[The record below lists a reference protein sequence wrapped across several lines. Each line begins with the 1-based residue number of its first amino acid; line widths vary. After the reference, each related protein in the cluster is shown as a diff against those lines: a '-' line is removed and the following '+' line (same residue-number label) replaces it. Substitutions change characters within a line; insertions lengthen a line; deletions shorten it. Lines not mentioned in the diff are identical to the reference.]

1 MLEIHTETYGSFD
14 RDNSKPAN
22 LVSNNFFPL
31 ISINCLRMEGNQE
44 ENFTQTYYKPSI
56 TSSVRTKASSSK
68 NILHSLN
75 DEAQVTKYLFGD
87 KVYYINKGLVTDSLG
102 KILLIL
108 TIKKEVLVEYDYLKR
123 NTFHHTHARFS
134 YDNFVLFISSEMSC
148 NPLHSVFYRRI
159 QKNYLSFCY
168 EKGMEVRTVPSSVIE
183 KNTFANSLNLRF
195 NSITE
200 LDYHL
205 RNEVKYFLNADEGES
220 VTRAL
225 QINIPPVDM
234 EEDVEVLNEASNV
247 SNVEAVQE
255 RILELQDLATA
266 SVGVPASYLND
277 STDSVTSG
285 YISGIDYYNNQVTT
299 SSSISTD
306 SIMAMSMAMNTAV
319 RTPTVEPVV
328 VDDDIIEF

>member
-1 MLEIHTETYGSFD
+1 
-14 RDNSKPAN
+14 
-22 LVSNNFFPL
+22 
-31 ISINCLRMEGNQE
+31 
-44 ENFTQTYYKPSI
+44 
-56 TSSVRTKASSSK
+56 
-68 NILHSLN
+68 
-75 DEAQVTKYLFGD
+75 
-87 KVYYINKGLVTDSLG
+87 
-102 KILLIL
+102 
-108 TIKKEVLVEYDYLKR
+108 
-123 NTFHHTHARFS
+123 
-134 YDNFVLFISSEMSC
+134 
-148 NPLHSVFYRRI
+148 
-159 QKNYLSFCY
+159 
-168 EKGMEVRTVPSSVIE
+168 MEVRTVPSSVIE

-285 YISGIDYYNNQVTT
+285 YISGTDYYNNQ
-299 SSSISTD
+299 
-306 SIMAMSMAMNTAV
+306 
-319 RTPTVEPVV
+319 
-328 VDDDIIEF
+328 